1 MNANEISEVV
11 PGVPKGLELG
21 LRNYWYPILQSEEL
35 GQGKPVGIQCLGEN
49 LSVWRDERG
58 CPAVFSDRCPHRSA
72 KLSLGRV
79 LEGKLQ
85 CALHGL
91 RFDRGGQCV
100 LIPWEADNSP
110 SLHEVHAR
118 SYPAQELG
126 GYIWAYLGDPAKF
139 PPRPLTDEVP
149 EELSHDDE
157 FLWFRMPTEVWRT
170 NWLLAIDGGDGF
182 HAVILHA
189 ETQAVKDRTWQ
200 GGTPQAATAPLAE
213 RRVKIV
219 QTSYGVRGIATDR
232 EGKPI
237 HHGHLLDVKGDRFLF
252 PCISTN
258 VIRPVPGVEPYVSRL
273 WQFPLDDSRCIIQR
287 FAVQRATTTEARERW
302 EKLFTE
308 VVGPRFK
315 SISRED
321 AMIAES
327 QGDLVTARTNEH
339 LFEPDIS
346 MYEVRQNIRDAF
358 LAQLTGS
365 RMAPSKNSLVWP
377 IVNHSKSPS

>member
-1 MNANEISEVV
+1 MKASEIDESA

-35 GQGKPVGIQCLGEN
+35 AQDKPTSIQCLGEN
-49 LSVWRDERG
+49 LVIWRDEHGR
-58 CPAVFSDRCPHRSA
+58 PAVLSDRCPHRAA

-91 RFDRGGQCV
+91 RFDAAGQCV
-100 LIPWEADNSP
+100 LIPWEAETSP
-110 SLHEVHAR
+110 SLNEIHAR
-118 SYPAQELG
+118 SYPAHELG
-126 GYIWAYLGDPAKF
+126 GYVWAYLGDAVRF
-139 PPRPLTDEVP
+139 PPPRLADELP
-149 EELSHDDE
+149 EELSHSDE

-189 ETQAVKDRTWQ
+189 ETQAVKDSVWE
-200 GGTPQAATAPLAE
+200 GGRPQAAAASLAE
-213 RRVKIV
+213 RRVKII

-232 EGKPI
+232 DGKPI

-273 WQFPLDDSRCIIQR
+273 WQFPIDDSRCIVQR
-287 FAVQRATTTEARERW
+287 FAVQKAATPEARERW
-302 EKLFTE
+302 KKLFTD

-321 AMIAES
+321 AVIAES
-327 QGDLVTARTNEH
+327 QGDLLTARSNEH
-339 LFEPDIS
+339 LLEPDIS
-346 MYEVRQNIRDAF
+346 MYEVRQKIRDAF
-358 LAQLTGS
+358 LSQLDGK
-365 RMAPSKNSLVWP
+365 RVVPPKDGLVWP
-377 IVNHSKSPS
+377 IP

>member
-1 MNANEISEVV
+1 MKKEMSELV
-11 PGVPKGLELG
+11 PGVPEGLEFG

-49 LSVWRDERG
+49 LVVWRDERG
-58 CPAVFSDRCPHRSA
+58 LPAVLSDRCPHRSA

-91 RFDRGGQCV
+91 RFDSGGQCV
-100 LIPWEADNSP
+100 LIPWEADDRS
-110 SLHEVHAR
+110 SLNEVHAR

-126 GYIWAYLGDPAKF
+126 GYIWAYLGDAAKF
-139 PPRPLTDEVP
+139 PPPPLADELP

-189 ETQAVKDRTWQ
+189 ETQAVKDGKWQ
-200 GGTPQAATAPLAE
+200 GGKPQAATVPLSE
-213 RRVKIV
+213 RRVRIA
-219 QTSYGVRGIATDR
+219 QTSYGVRGVATDR

-237 HHGHLLDVKGDRFLF
+237 HHGHLLEVKGARFLL

-273 WQFPLDDSRCIIQR
+273 WQFPIDDSRSIVQR
-287 FAVQRATTTEARERW
+287 FAVQRATSAEARERW
-302 EKLFTE
+302 EKLYTE
-308 VVGPRFK
+308 VVEPRFK
-315 SISRED
+315 SISQED

-358 LAQLTGS
+358 LAQVNGN
-365 RMAPSKNSLVWP
+365 RMASAKDSFVWP
-377 IVNHSKSPS
+377 IP

>member
-1 MNANEISEVV
+1 MKKEISELV

-35 GQGKPVGIQCLGEN
+35 GQGRPVGIQCLGEN
-49 LSVWRDERG
+49 VVVWRDERG
-58 CPAVFSDRCPHRSA
+58 LPAVLSDRCPHRSA

-91 RFDRGGQCV
+91 RFDSGGQCV
-100 LIPWEADNSP
+100 LIPWEADDSP
-110 SLHEVHAR
+110 SLNEVHAR

-126 GYIWAYLGDPAKF
+126 GYIWAYLGDAAKF
-139 PPRPLTDEVP
+139 PPPPLADELP
-149 EELSHDDE
+149 EELGRNDQ
-157 FLWFRMPTEVWRT
+157 FLWFRMPTEVWQT

-189 ETQAVKDRTWQ
+189 ETQAVKDGTWQ
-200 GGTPQAATAPLAE
+200 GGKPQAATVPLAE
-213 RRVKIV
+213 RRVKIA
-219 QTSYGVRGIATDR
+219 QTSYGVRGVATDR

-237 HHGHLLDVKGDRFLF
+237 HHGHLLEVKGDRFLL

-273 WQFPLDDSRCIIQR
+273 WQFPIDDSRSIVQR
-287 FAVQRATTTEARERW
+287 FAVQRATTAEARERW

-358 LAQLTGS
+358 LAQVNGN
-365 RMAPSKNSLVWP
+365 RMAPAKDSFVWP
-377 IVNHSKSPS
+377 IP

>member
-1 MNANEISEVV
+1 MNVNEISELV
-11 PGVPKGLELG
+11 PGVPKGLEIG
-21 LRNYWYPILQSEEL
+21 LRNYWYPIVQSEEL
-35 GQGKPVGIQCLGEN
+35 DQGKPIGIQCLGEN
-49 LSVWRDERG
+49 LVVWRDDRG
-58 CPAVFSDRCPHRSA
+58 FPAVLSDRCPHRSA

-91 RFDRGGQCV
+91 RFDSGGQCV
-100 LIPWEADNSP
+100 LIPWEANDSP
-110 SLHEVHAR
+110 SLNEVHAR
-118 SYPAQELG
+118 SYPAEELG
-126 GYIWAYLGDPAKF
+126 GYIWAYLGDAAKF
-139 PPRPLTDEVP
+139 PPPPLTDEVP
-149 EELSHDDE
+149 EELNHADE
-157 FLWFRMPTEVWRT
+157 FLWFRMPTEVWQT

-189 ETQAVKDRTWQ
+189 ETQAVTDGSWQ
-200 GGTPQAATAPLAE
+200 GGSPQAATAPLAE

-219 QTSYGVRGIATDR
+219 QTSYEVHDIATDR
-232 EGKPI
+232 DNKPI
-237 HHGHLLDVKGDRFLF
+237 HHKHLLEVKGDRFLF

-273 WQFPLDDSRCIIQR
+273 WQFPIDDSRCIIQR
-287 FAVQRATTTEARERW
+287 FAVQRAPTTEARERW
-302 EKLFTE
+302 AKLFTE

-346 MYEVRQNIRDAF
+346 MYEVRQRIRDAF
-358 LAQLTGS
+358 LAQLSGN

-377 IVNHSKSPS
+377 IA

>member
-1 MNANEISEVV
+1 MNVNEISELV
-11 PGVPKGLELG
+11 PGVPKGLEIG
-21 LRNYWYPILQSEEL
+21 LRNYWYPIVQSEEL
-35 GQGKPVGIQCLGEN
+35 GQGKPIGIQCLGEN
-49 LSVWRDERG
+49 LVVWRDDRG
-58 CPAVFSDRCPHRSA
+58 FPVVLSDRCPHRSA

-91 RFDRGGQCV
+91 RFDSGGQCV
-100 LIPWEADNSP
+100 LIPWEANDSP
-110 SLHEVHAR
+110 SLNEVHAR
-118 SYPAQELG
+118 SYPAEELG
-126 GYIWAYLGDPAKF
+126 GYIWAYLGDAAKF
-139 PPRPLTDEVP
+139 PPPPLTDEVP
-149 EELSHDDE
+149 EELNHADE
-157 FLWFRMPTEVWRT
+157 FLWFRMPTEVWQT

-182 HAVILHA
+182 HAVIL
-189 ETQAVKDRTWQ
+189 RS
-200 GGTPQAATAPLAE
+200 PQAATAPLAE
-213 RRVKIV
+213 RWVKIV
-219 QTSYGVRGIATDR
+219 QTSYGVRGVATDR
-232 EGKPI
+232 DGKPI
-237 HHGHLLDVKGDRFLF
+237 HHGHLLEVKGDRFLF

-273 WQFPLDDSRCIIQR
+273 WQFPIDDSRCIIQR
-287 FAVQRATTTEARERW
+287 FAVQRAPTTEARERW
-302 EKLFTE
+302 AKLFTE

-346 MYEVRQNIRDAF
+346 MYEVRQRIRDAF
-358 LAQLTGS
+358 LAQLSGN

-377 IVNHSKSPS
+377 IA

>member
-1 MNANEISEVV
+1 
-11 PGVPKGLELG
+11 
-21 LRNYWYPILQSEEL
+21 
-35 GQGKPVGIQCLGEN
+35 
-49 LSVWRDERG
+49 
-58 CPAVFSDRCPHRSA
+58 
-72 KLSLGRV
+72 
-79 LEGKLQ
+79 
-85 CALHGL
+85 LHGL
-91 RFDRGGQCV
+91 RFDGGGQCV
-100 LIPWEADNSP
+100 LIPWEAYDSP
-110 SLHEVHAR
+110 SLNEDYAR

-139 PPRPLTDEVP
+139 PPPPLIDEVP
-149 EELSHDDE
+149 EELNHGDE

-182 HAVILHA
+182 HAVTLHA
-189 ETQAVKDRTWQ
+189 ETQAVKDGTWR
-200 GGTPQAATAPLAE
+200 GGRPQTETTPLAE

-219 QTSYGVRGIATDR
+219 QTSYGVRGVATDH

-237 HHGHLLDVKGDRFLF
+237 HHGHLLEVKGDRFLF

-273 WQFPLDDSRCIIQR
+273 WQFPMDDGRCIIQR
-287 FAVQRATTTEARERW
+287 FAVQRAATAEARERW

-321 AMIAES
+321 AMIVES
-327 QGDLVTARTNEH
+327 QGDLVNARTNEH

-358 LAQLTGS
+358 LAQLGGN

-377 IVNHSKSPS
+377 IQ

>member
-1 MNANEISEVV
+1 MNATEISELV
-11 PGVPKGLELG
+11 PGVPKGLEIG
-21 LRNYWYPILQSEEL
+21 LRNYWYPILQSDEL
-35 GQGKPVGIQCLGEN
+35 GREKPVGIQCLGEH
-49 LSVWRDERG
+49 LVVWRDERG
-58 CPAVFSDRCPHRSA
+58 SPAVLSDRCPHRSA

-79 LEGKLQ
+79 LEGNLQ

-91 RFDRGGQCV
+91 RFDSGGKCV
-100 LIPWEADNSP
+100 LIPWEADDSP
-110 SLHEVHAR
+110 SRHEVHAR
-118 SYPAQELG
+118 YYPAQELG
-126 GYIWAYLGDPAKF
+126 GYVWAYVGDPAKF
-139 PPRPLTDEVP
+139 PPPPLSDELP

-182 HAVILHA
+182 HAVTLHA
-189 ETQAVKDRTWQ
+189 ETQAVKDGTWQ
-200 GGTPQAATAPLAE
+200 GGSPQAATAPLAE
-213 RRVKIV
+213 RRLKIV
-219 QTSYGVRGIATDR
+219 QTSYGVRGVATDR

-258 VIRPVPGVEPYVSRL
+258 VIRPVPGVDPYVSRL
-273 WQFPLDDSRCIIQR
+273 WQFPLDDSRSIIQR
-287 FAVQRATTTEARERW
+287 FAVQRTATSEARERW
-302 EKLFTE
+302 EKLYTE

-358 LAQLTGS
+358 LAQLSGN
-365 RMAPSKNSLVWP
+365 RMAPTKDSLVWP
-377 IVNHSKSPS
+377 IP

>member
-1 MNANEISEVV
+1 MNATEISELV
-11 PGVPKGLELG
+11 PGVPKGLEIG

-35 GQGKPVGIQCLGEN
+35 GRDKPLAIQCLGEN
-49 LSVWRDERG
+49 LVVWRNELNS
-58 CPAVFSDRCPHRSA
+58 PAVLSDRCPHRSA

-91 RFDRGGQCV
+91 RFDTGGQCV

-110 SLHEVHAR
+110 SLNEVHAR

-139 PPRPLTDEVP
+139 PPPRLADELP

-182 HAVILHA
+182 HAVTLHA
-189 ETQAVKDRTWQ
+189 ETQAVKDGNWQ
-200 GGTPQAATAPLAE
+200 GGRPQRETTPLAE

-219 QTSYGVRGIATDR
+219 QTSYGVRGVATDR

-237 HHGHLLDVKGDRFLF
+237 HHGHLLEVKGDRFLF

-273 WQFPLDDSRCIIQR
+273 WQFPMDDGRSIIQR
-287 FAVQRATTTEARERW
+287 FAVQRAATAEARERW
-302 EKLFTE
+302 TKLFTD

-315 SISRED
+315 NISRED
-321 AMIAES
+321 AVIAES

-339 LFEPDIS
+339 LFEPDKS
-346 MYEVRQNIRDAF
+346 MYEVRQIIRDGF
-358 LAQLTGS
+358 LAQLRGN
-365 RMAPSKNSLVWP
+365 RIAPTKESLVWP
-377 IVNHSKSPS
+377 IA

>member
-1 MNANEISEVV
+1 MEHEISELV
-11 PGVPKGLELG
+11 PGVPKGLEFG
-21 LRNYWYPILQSEEL
+21 LRNYWYPILQCEEL

-49 LSVWRDERG
+49 LVVWRDERG
-58 CPAVFSDRCPHRSA
+58 SPAVLSDRCPHRSA

-91 RFDRGGQCV
+91 RFDGAGQCV
-100 LIPWEADNSP
+100 LIPWELDDSP
-110 SLHEVHAR
+110 SRNEVHAH

-126 GYIWAYLGDPAKF
+126 GYIWGYLGGPGKF
-139 PPRPLTDEVP
+139 PTPPLADELP
-149 EELSHDDE
+149 EELSHPDQ

-182 HAVILHA
+182 HAVTLHA
-189 ETQAVKDRTWQ
+189 ETQAVKENTWQ
-200 GGTPQAATAPLAE
+200 GGSPQAATASLAE
-213 RRVKIV
+213 RRVRIV

-237 HHGHLLDVKGDRFLF
+237 HHGHLTDVKGDRFTF

-273 WQFPLDDSRCIIQR
+273 WQFPIDDSRCLIQR
-287 FAVQRATTTEARERW
+287 FAVQRVSTAEARARW
-302 EKLFTE
+302 EKLFRE
-308 VVGPRFK
+308 VVEPRFK
-315 SISRED
+315 CISRED

-346 MYEVRQNIRDAF
+346 MYEVRQNIRKAF
-358 LAQLTGS
+358 LEQRDGN
-365 RMAPSKNSLVWP
+365 RIAPTKESLVWP
-377 IVNHSKSPS
+377 IL

>member
-1 MNANEISEVV
+1 
-11 PGVPKGLELG
+11 
-21 LRNYWYPILQSEEL
+21 
-35 GQGKPVGIQCLGEN
+35 
-49 LSVWRDERG
+49 
-58 CPAVFSDRCPHRSA
+58 
-72 KLSLGRV
+72 
-79 LEGKLQ
+79 
-85 CALHGL
+85 
-91 RFDRGGQCV
+91 V
-100 LIPWEADNSP
+100 LIPWEADDSP
-110 SLHEVHAR
+110 SRHEVHAR
-118 SYPAQELG
+118 YYPAQELG
-126 GYIWAYLGDPAKF
+126 GYVWAYVGDPAKF
-139 PPRPLTDEVP
+139 PPPPLSDELP

-182 HAVILHA
+182 HAVTLHA
-189 ETQAVKDRTWQ
+189 ETQAVKDGTWQ
-200 GGTPQAATAPLAE
+200 GGSPQAATAPLAE
-213 RRVKIV
+213 RRLKIV
-219 QTSYGVRGIATDR
+219 QTSYGVRGVATDR

-258 VIRPVPGVEPYVSRL
+258 VIRPVPGVDPYVSRL
-273 WQFPLDDSRCIIQR
+273 WQFPIDDSRSIIQR
-287 FAVQRATTTEARERW
+287 FAVQRAPTTEARERW
-302 EKLFTE
+302 EKLYTE

-358 LAQLTGS
+358 LAQLSGN

-377 IVNHSKSPS
+377 IP

>member
-1 MNANEISEVV
+1 MNATEISELV
-11 PGVPKGLELG
+11 PSVPKGLEIG

-35 GQGKPVGIQCLGEN
+35 GQEKPLSIHCLGEN
-49 LSVWRDERG
+49 LVVWRDERNR
-58 CPAVFSDRCPHRSA
+58 PAALSDRCPHRSA

-91 RFDRGGQCV
+91 RFNNEGECV
-100 LIPWEADNSP
+100 LIPWEPDDSP
-110 SLHEVHAR
+110 GRAEVHAR
-118 SYPAQELG
+118 SYPAEELG
-126 GYIWAYLGDPAKF
+126 GYIWAYLGDTAKF
-139 PPRPLTDEVP
+139 PPPPLIDEVP
-149 EELSHDDE
+149 EELSREDE

-182 HAVILHA
+182 HAVTLHA
-189 ETQAVKDRTWQ
+189 ETQAVKQGTWE
-200 GGTPQAATAPLAE
+200 GGRPQAETTPLAE

-237 HHGHLLDVKGDRFLF
+237 HHGHLLDVKGERYLF

-273 WQFPLDDSRCIIQR
+273 WQFPIDDGRSIIQR
-287 FAVQRATTTEARERW
+287 YAVQKAATAEARERW
-302 EKLFTE
+302 KKLFTD
-308 VVGPRFK
+308 VVRPRFK
-315 SISRED
+315 NISRED

-327 QGDLVTARTNEH
+327 QGDLVTARMNEH

-346 MYEVRQNIRDAF
+346 MYEVRQTIRDAF
-358 LAQLTGS
+358 LAQLSGH
-365 RMAPSKNSLVWP
+365 RIAPTKESLVWP
-377 IVNHSKSPS
+377 IG

>member
-1 MNANEISEVV
+1 MEHEISELV
-11 PGVPKGLELG
+11 PGVPKGLEFG
-21 LRNYWYPILQSEEL
+21 LRNYWYPILQCEEL

-49 LSVWRDERG
+49 LVVWRDERG
-58 CPAVFSDRCPHRSA
+58 SPAVLCDRCPHRSA

-91 RFDRGGQCV
+91 RFDGAGQCV
-100 LIPWEADNSP
+100 LIPWELDDSP
-110 SLHEVHAR
+110 SRNEVHAR

-126 GYIWAYLGDPAKF
+126 GYIWAYLGGPDKF
-139 PPRPLTDEVP
+139 PTPPLANELP
-149 EELSHDDE
+149 EELSHPDQ

-182 HAVILHA
+182 HAVTLHA
-189 ETQAVKDRTWQ
+189 ETQAVKENTWQ
-200 GGTPQAATAPLAE
+200 GGSPQAATASLAE
-213 RRVKIV
+213 RRVRIV

-237 HHGHLLDVKGDRFLF
+237 HHGHLTDVKGDRFML

-273 WQFPLDDSRCIIQR
+273 WQFPIDDSRCLIQR
-287 FAVQRATTTEARERW
+287 FAVQRVATAEARARW

-308 VVGPRFK
+308 VVEPRFK

-321 AMIAES
+321 AIIAES

-346 MYEVRQNIRDAF
+346 MYEVRQNIRKAF
-358 LAQLTGS
+358 LEQRDGN
-365 RMAPSKNSLVWP
+365 RIAPTKESLVWP
-377 IVNHSKSPS
+377 IL

>member
-1 MNANEISEVV
+1 MNANEISELV
-11 PGVPKGLELG
+11 PGVPKGLEVG
-21 LRNYWYPILQSEEL
+21 LRNYWYPILQSDEL
-35 GQGKPVGIQCLGEN
+35 GREKPVGIQCLGEH
-49 LSVWRDERG
+49 LVVWRDDCG
-58 CPAVFSDRCPHRSA
+58 SPAVLSDRCPHRSA

-79 LEGKLQ
+79 LEGNLQ

-91 RFDRGGQCV
+91 RFDSGGKCV
-100 LIPWEADNSP
+100 LIPWEADDSP
-110 SLHEVHAR
+110 SRQEVHAR
-118 SYPAQELG
+118 YYPAQELG
-126 GYIWAYLGDPAKF
+126 GYVWAYVGDPAKF
-139 PPRPLTDEVP
+139 PPPPLADELP
-149 EELSHDDE
+149 EELSHDYE

-182 HAVILHA
+182 HAVTLHA
-189 ETQAVKDRTWQ
+189 ETQAVKDGIWQ
-200 GGTPQAATAPLAE
+200 GGSPQVATAPLAE
-213 RRVKIV
+213 RRLKIV
-219 QTSYGVRGIATDR
+219 QTSYGVRGVATDR
-232 EGKPI
+232 QGKPI

-258 VIRPVPGVEPYVSRL
+258 VIRPVPGVDPYVSRL
-273 WQFPLDDSRCIIQR
+273 WQFPIDDSRSIIQR
-287 FAVQRATTTEARERW
+287 FAVQRAATTEARERW
-302 EKLFTE
+302 EKLYTE

-358 LAQLTGS
+358 LAQLSGN

-377 IVNHSKSPS
+377 IP